1 MENIIE
7 PTEKFNFTTLNLESP
22 SPLPGGN
29 FFTKINYTDKKLPLY
44 IQLPKCKSKHGIIK
58 NVSSNKSYIDLMFN
72 YFETDLLTWFEN
84 LETKCIELIHNKK
97 DIWFQTELNLDDI
110 ENMFNS
116 AMKSYKSGKYLI
128 IRAHIPQ
135 GKQVKKDYCM
145 IFDEMEQLLDA
156 SAVKENI
163 EIIPLICIN
172 GIKFS
177 SKSFQLDIN
186 LPQIMVM
193 SIQQEIKNECMI
205 KSLTFSKNK
214 DKDKDKDID
223 ILEKAE
229 SLDINTNFNKKIN
242 IESKNFPDSNE
253 INDTSNSSDLNKI
266 NEINEVNNTS
276 ELNNLGDLNDNSNLN
291 EENENLKELDI
302 NSILQEVEIDV
313 ENNDDNVCLKKPN
326 DIYYEIY
333 KSAKNKAR
341 HLKKVAIDAYL
352 EAKNIK
358 TKYMLDEIN
367 SSDDELS
374 NFSENEE

>member
-84 LETKCIELIHNKK
+84 LETKCIELIHDKK

-214 DKDKDKDID
+214 NKDKDN
-223 ILEKAE
+223 LEKAE
-229 SLDINTNFNKKIN
+229 SLDINTDFNKKIN
-242 IESKNFPDSNE
+242 IESEKFPD
-253 INDTSNSSDLNKI
+253 
-266 NEINEVNNTS
+266 INEVNEVNEVNEINNS
-276 ELNNLGDLNDNSNLN
+276 SNLSDLNEENNSKESNNLSDLNDNSELN
-291 EENENLKELDI
+291 QENGKLKELDL
-302 NSILQEVEIDV
+302 NSILQEVELDIEDK
-313 ENNDDNVCLKKPN
+313 NDNVSLKKPN

-341 HLKKVAIDAYL
+341 HLKKVAIDAYF

-374 NFSENEE
+374 NFSENQE